1 MLQESRCI
9 DIVKWYLFSTLGFC
23 LVMQIA
29 SLKFVRNKQNFY
41 NLMQDSFVNPW
52 CVFKFSILVEFK
64 IQSWLDL
71 YFRDNNSHLPWESC
85 KSTTDFESKT
95 IPQYNE
101 KNSQVL
107 KCYELINVLKDTNS
121 QLLQYPMDIL
131 HAWLI
136 RAPEF

>member
-1 MLQESRCI
+1 M
-9 DIVKWYLFSTLGFC
+9 
-23 LVMQIA
+23 
-29 SLKFVRNKQNFY
+29 
-41 NLMQDSFVNPW
+41 
-52 CVFKFSILVEFK
+52 
-64 IQSWLDL
+64 
-71 YFRDNNSHLPWESC
+71 
-85 KSTTDFESKT
+85 